1 MNRGQLSKKERKAR
15 IRFIQCH
22 HYNRKEQQFIDDYI
36 YAGGL
41 SYVELWKLHKT
52 GAVLMVEATIGCNR
66 MARAMAAAGIS
77 ANKAADAFAR
87 LGDCM
92 REAEKEEFI

>member
-1 MNRGQLSKKERKAR
+1 MNRGQLSRRERKAR

-22 HYNRKEQQFIDDYI
+22 HYNRREQQFVDEYI
-36 YAGGL
+36 YYNRL
-41 SYVELWKLHKT
+41 SYVELWKGHKA
-52 GAVLMVEATIGCNR
+52 GRFFMVETIIGCNR
-66 MARAMAAAGIS
+66 VSRAMAAVGIS
-77 ANKAADAFAR
+77 AEATVSAFAR